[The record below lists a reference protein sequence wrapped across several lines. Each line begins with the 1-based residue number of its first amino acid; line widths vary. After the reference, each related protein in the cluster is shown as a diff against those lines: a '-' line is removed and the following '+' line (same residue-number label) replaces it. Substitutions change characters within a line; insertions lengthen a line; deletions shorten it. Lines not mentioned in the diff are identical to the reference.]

1 MVGGMPDAITRV
13 TLFVPGGALL
23 RAVNVDCPTDWIEN
37 DGHFGQA
44 FSFGT
49 VEPATV
55 AKIDQALGALVMMW
69 PVDLKTGRKQIV
81 AAVKQLREAGALA
94 VRIEESKLG
103 WDIATWIEIFES
115 DDPWAWHRG
124 AVAFLGS
131 DNALQSIGMHVFSL
145 PDVRIPLE
153 GDRREL
159 QAFATV
165 LDIYQLA
172 EDPLLQSGQT
182 FAPDAETPR
191 RVVERWPA
199 VEYPRDHPCHNP
211 YGTWRVGPPGGKARP
226 TRDPAA
232 PRAPRGGR
240 RASGGPAHA
249 GAGRDDPRSSGV
261 HLAPGRRRAEARAR
275 PWLCGSRSRARMA
288 AVATRPLGGQLVSAH
303 TQRR

>member
-1 MVGGMPDAITRV
+1 MSEAITRV

-23 RAVNVDCPTDWIEN
+23 RAVHLDCPTDWIEN

-49 VEPATV
+49 VEPAKVET
-55 AKIDQALGALVMMW
+55 IDKALGALVLLW
-69 PVDLKTGRKQIV
+69 PVDLKTGREQIV

-103 WDIATWIEIFES
+103 WDIDTWIEIFES
-115 DDPWAWHRG
+115 DDPVAWHRG
-124 AVAFLGS
+124 AVAFLGTE
-131 DNALQSIGMHVFSL
+131 NALQSIGMHVFSL
-145 PDVRIPLE
+145 PDVRIPLD

-159 QAFATV
+159 QTLATI

-182 FAPDAETPR
+182 FAPDSESPK

-211 YGTWRVGPPGGKARP
+211 YGTWRIGPPGGKARATGELAFAFTP
-226 TRDPAA
+226 PLIALLGAA
-232 PRAPRGGR
+232 EER
-240 RASGGPAHA
+240 A
-249 GAGRDDPRSSGV
+249 GAPLTQQQVETIRDQAVCISLKVADVQKLERGRGYADLDPE
-261 HLAPGRRRAEARAR
+261 LAWPQ
-275 PWLCGSRSRARMA
+275 W
-288 AVATRPLGGQLVSAH
+288 QLVRSADS
-303 TQRR
+303 

>member
-1 MVGGMPDAITRV
+1 MAEAITRV

-23 RAVNVDCPTDWIEN
+23 RAVHVDCPTDWIEN

-55 AKIDQALGALVMMW
+55 EKIDKAVGALVMLW
-69 PVDLKTGRKQIV
+69 PVDLKSGRAQIV

-103 WDIATWIEIFES
+103 WDISTWIEIFES
-115 DDPWAWHRG
+115 DDPFAWHRG
-124 AVAFLGS
+124 AVAFLGM

-145 PDVRIPLE
+145 PDVRIPLD
-153 GDRREL
+153 GDQREL
-159 QAFATV
+159 QALATV
-165 LDIYQLA
+165 LDIYQLT

-226 TRDPAA
+226 TGELAFAFTPPLIAILAA
-232 PRAPRGGR
+232 AEEK
-240 RASGGPAHA
+240 A
-249 GAGRDDPRSSGV
+249 GAPLTQAQVEMIRDQAVCISLQVADVQKLERGRGYADLDPELVWPQWQLVRSSD
-261 HLAPGRRRAEARAR
+261 
-275 PWLCGSRSRARMA
+275 S
-288 AVATRPLGGQLVSAH
+288 
-303 TQRR
+303 